1 MIRASLL
8 IGLGLSAGIATGAE
22 AAFQYEAG
30 ETERLISTF
39 DSVEQ
44 AQQQGWTLAGT
55 SVNELGELF
64 LPDGQDR
71 FVAANFNLAAF
82 DNLDLDNGAVSLY
95 WRARWVNQGK
105 ANYTERAKFFVEL
118 DVIPQAIEDR
128 EIKMAVRPVGGANG
142 NQDRYYHL
150 YLDPGFL
157 KTHEVDSFLQVP
169 GSYSDQLNTYKD
181 FRLTVNK
188 TGADRVEVS
197 PFYWD
202 NIGNRWVMFNLA
214 AIDPTNPDYSS
225 GESVPPPVPLS
236 ITDNLQ
242 GRDYFESLSFRFTNP
257 EYSFLDAFAVTQQLS
272 VIEPNPVSVPEPA
285 SIVGLLAISFG
296 ASALK
301 RKHR

>member
-1 MIRASLL
+1 MIRASIL

-22 AAFQYEAG
+22 AVQYEAG

-71 FVAANFNLAAF
+71 FQAANFNLAAF

-95 WRARWVNQGK
+95 WRARWVNQRK

-118 DVIPQAIEDR
+118 DIIPQAIEDR

-150 YLDPGFL
+150 YLDPGFEE
-157 KTHEVDSFLQVP
+157 THEVDSFLQVP
-169 GSYSDQLNTYKD
+169 GSYFNVLNTYKD

-214 AIDPTNPDYSS
+214 AIDPTKPDYSS

-236 ITDNLQ
+236 ITNNLQ

-257 EYSFLDAFAVTQQLS
+257 EYSFLDSFAVTQQLS
-272 VIEPNPVSVPEPA
+272 FTDPNPVTVPEPA
-285 SIVGLLAISFG
+285 SIVGLLAIG
-296 ASALK
+296 AGAL
-301 RKHR
+301 RGKHIEE